1 MPLHL
6 LLPLLMGMNGER
18 SKKIWEK
25 PTSLVWSRSTCSK
38 WQRVLHSEATDN
50 CTHWNGDLWCKNTH
64 TETQPRSKV
73 RVHTHSHTDRSSLN
87 VVMLPLSLSLSTIFS
102 IYPHST
108 DFLSC
113 FGHQK
118 YSLRFHFTDGYINYI
133 FFWRDAKDCMAF
145 VEFENLNQKNSNTFF
160 YNIIN
165 RCVNKWNR
173 MNVCSAAAPALAAGA
188 IVNCVHTIQK
198 HIHLCS
204 IQLQNAFAVPCNMI
218 LHFKMHLANQQV
230 WVCVCV
236 RMYVCMFVEW
246 FRIYQLNG
254 KVCVCMCYL

>member
-1 MPLHL
+1 MVKDRKRFEKNQQALFGLDPHVQNGKEYCTRRQLIIVHIGMVISDAKTRTPKLSPGQKYAYLH
-6 LLPLLMGMNGER
+6 
-18 SKKIWEK
+18 
-25 PTSLVWSRSTCSK
+25 
-38 WQRVLHSEATDN
+38 
-50 CTHWNGDLWCKNTH
+50 TH
-64 TETQPRSKV
+64 TRIGQV
-73 RVHTHSHTDRSSLN
+73 WMSLCS
-87 VVMLPLSLSLSTIFS
+87 LSLSLSTIFS

>member
-1 MPLHL
+1 M
-6 LLPLLMGMNGER
+6 
-18 SKKIWEK
+18 
-25 PTSLVWSRSTCSK
+25 V
-38 WQRVLHSEATDN
+38 
-50 CTHWNGDLWCKNTH
+50 
-64 TETQPRSKV
+64 
-73 RVHTHSHTDRSSLN
+73 
-87 VVMLPLSLSLSTIFS
+87 
-102 IYPHST
+102 
-108 DFLSC
+108 
-113 FGHQK
+113 
-118 YSLRFHFTDGYINYI
+118 
-133 FFWRDAKDCMAF
+133 F

-236 RMYVCMFVEW
+236 RMYVCL
-246 FRIYQLNG
+246 LNG
-254 KVCVCMCYL
+254 FAFTNWMERYVCVCAIYKHTYIDISICCHVNLDFDFHFRVTYSNVIYHPSSSENLLYKR